1 MNVVQKEKKLPYI
14 LTLTTTTLRPTSDV
28 AVVPSANCYQAWME
42 ELHKL
47 YGCSVETDKTL
58 EVHPPKPKLHQMNP
72 KTWFSDLVEV
82 KASIQ
87 LALALFC
94 FVFYFDCKF

>member
-1 MNVVQKEKKLPYI
+1 
-14 LTLTTTTLRPTSDV
+14 
-28 AVVPSANCYQAWME
+28 ME

-58 EVHPPKPKLHQMNP
+58 EVHPPNPKLHQMNP

-87 LALALFC
+87 LALALF
-94 FVFYFDCKF
+94 FFFFILTANFDLDLITVF